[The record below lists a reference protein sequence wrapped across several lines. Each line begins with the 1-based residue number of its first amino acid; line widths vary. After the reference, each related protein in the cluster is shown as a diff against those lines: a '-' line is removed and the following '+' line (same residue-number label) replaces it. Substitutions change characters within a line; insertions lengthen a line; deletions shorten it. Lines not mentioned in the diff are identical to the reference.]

1 MQFISISSF
10 REAKIQLLKRKEN
23 GYSSCVKD
31 ICEALKGLDFESIYN
46 LHFLVREIGD
56 LRVIKVRLQNS
67 EQNLSSAQGF
77 RLIILCNKKHH
88 HVALLKLYPKRGK
101 YSKSDLTKHE
111 YKELLTVYANELKAN
126 TIKLHDIKN
135 ELKEVEIN

>member
-1 MQFISISSF
+1 MQFISTSSF
-10 REAKIQLLKRKEN
+10 REAKSLLLKRKEN
-23 GYSSCVKD
+23 GYNSCVKD
-31 ICEALKGLDFESIYN
+31 ICEALKDLDFESINN

-67 EQNLSSAQGF
+67 EQNLSSSQGF
-77 RLIILCNKKHH
+77 RLIILCNRKYS

-111 YKELLTVYANELKAN
+111 YKELLTIYSNEVKAKS
-126 TIKLHDIKN
+126 IKVHDIKN
-135 ELKEVEIN
+135 DLREVESN